1 MKLYMLRHGRADWP
15 DWDRPDDER
24 PLTERGRKELHRMVK
39 YLRGLKISPA
49 IILSSPLPRAWQ
61 TAEIVAKHLQLEMQR
76 EDGLKKGFDVAKLR
90 RMLKPHDGDDVMIV
104 GHEPDFRAVIR
115 TLTGGR
121 VKLAKGGL
129 ALLELPAE
137 MEKARLRW
145 LLPPKAAR

>member
-15 DWDRPDDER
+15 EWDRPDDER
-24 PLTERGRKELHRMVK
+24 PLTERGRKELRRMVK
-39 YLRGLKISPA
+39 YLRGLKISAA

-61 TAEIVAKHLQLEMQR
+61 TAEIAAKHLQLEMQR

-90 RMLKPHDGDDVMIV
+90 RMLKPRAGDDVMIV
-104 GHEPDFRAVIR
+104 GHEPDFSAVIR
-115 TLTGGR
+115 ALTGGR

-129 ALLELPAE
+129 AVLELPGE
-137 MEKARLRW
+137 SEKARLRW